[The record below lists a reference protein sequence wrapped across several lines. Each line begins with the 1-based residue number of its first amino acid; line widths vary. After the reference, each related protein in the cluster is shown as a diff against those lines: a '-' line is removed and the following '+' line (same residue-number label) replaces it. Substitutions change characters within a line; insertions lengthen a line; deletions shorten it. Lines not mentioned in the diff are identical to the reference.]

1 MDPISALR
9 PSIFILQSQSD
20 IIEPLGAKS
29 VESTDA
35 SGHDLKEL
43 NWKQASSK
51 IEPSAFSELIS
62 LNDVPLSSKG
72 REACIDMSTEINLNS
87 LDKVLPLS
95 NVGEIPIQGSEDS
108 KRISLD
114 YVSSSSLSF

>member
-1 MDPISALR
+1 MQPESPTITLTDDFSSKKLMDPVSALR

-62 LNDVPLSSKG
+62 LN
-72 REACIDMSTEINLNS
+72 AFI
-87 LDKVLPLS
+87 
-95 NVGEIPIQGSEDS
+95 IQGQG
-108 KRISLD
+108 
-114 YVSSSSLSF
+114 SFY